1 MQKSIRKD
9 EFTEYYKYVILYT
22 GDCLVISDQGEVVLQ
37 NDIGKYF
44 DLKEESIGPPSKY
57 LGGKLQ

>member
-1 MQKSIRKD
+1 M
-9 EFTEYYKYVILYT
+9 
-22 GDCLVISDQGEVVLQ
+22 LQ

-57 LGGKLQ
+57 LGGKFLEVELENGQKC